1 MPSEKIFD
9 LLKQIKMCAIE
20 SPDETKE
27 MLIQNPQLAY
37 ALLQALLSMNV
48 IDSRA
53 ANVFFINLINFFVIG
68 YYFKKTT

>member
-9 LLKQIKMCAIE
+9 LLKQIKLCATE

-27 MLIQNPQLAY
+27 MLIQNPQLSY
-37 ALLQALLSMNV
+37 ALLQALLLMNV

-53 ANVFFINLINFFVIG
+53 ANVPLLLLFF
-68 YYFKKTT
+68 